1 MTDQCISVDGLA
13 NGAHQQSMT
22 EKWKLELVR
31 STRKIAET
39 LPKLTEELR
48 RFNNQN
54 EERSN
59 REDRTEIDSADS
71 PHSPNN

>member
-1 MTDQCISVDGLA
+1 MA
-13 NGAHQQSMT
+13 

-31 STRKIAET
+31 ATKQIAET
-39 LPKLTEELR
+39 LPELTEEIR

-54 EERSN
+54 EERRK

-71 PHSPNN
+71 PHSANN